1 MFRVPLTIAF
11 IFLIAFGGATASA
24 ILALKA
30 TVGFGAIEI
39 GPWTA
44 WPEAQTETADP
55 YAKAHRARTGLL
67 LLGGAEGL
75 RFTADLDNEG
85 HALVTRCDY
94 TLSGVTPPARF
105 WTLHAIDEA
114 GALLLAGDG
123 LPSTYHSQNVLK
135 NEDGTFVITASGK
148 PKTGNWL
155 ATGNKAV
162 PYQLVLTL
170 FDTPTA
176 GSSRL
181 VDLQMPQIK
190 RGTCHDG

>member
-55 YAKAHRARTGLL
+55 YAKAHRARTGVL

-75 RFTADLDNEG
+75 RFT
-85 HALVTRCDY
+85 
-94 TLSGVTPPARF
+94 
-105 WTLHAIDEA
+105 
-114 GALLLAGDG
+114 AGDG

-148 PKTGNWL
+148 PKTDNWL

-190 RGTCHDG
+190 RGTCHNG

>member
-24 ILALKA
+24 ILAMRA
-30 TVGFGAIEI
+30 TVGFGSIDI

-44 WPEAQTETADP
+44 WPDAQTEAADP
-55 YAKAHRARTGLL
+55 YAKAHRARDGEL

-75 RFTADLDNEG
+75 RFMAGLDDEG
-85 HALVTRCDY
+85 QALVTRCDY
-94 TLSGVTPPARF
+94 TLTGVTPPARF
-105 WTLHAIDEA
+105 WTLHVVDEDE
-114 GALLLAGDG
+114 ALLLAGDG

-135 NEDGTFVITASGK
+135 NQDGTFVITASQK
-148 PKTGNWL
+148 PQTGNWL
-155 ATGNKAV
+155 ATGNTAAS
-162 PYQLVLTL
+162 YQLVLTL